1 MNKKIIWALALIL
14 VIIVGASVYFVLNQ
28 QRSLPQQTITNFE
41 ECAKAGYP
49 VRESYPGQC
58 STPDGRHFVEDIEQ
72 NPFPDST
79 PITVSGEMTC
89 LTKTGQGS
97 QTKECAMG
105 IKGTDGRYYGL
116 KNLFK
121 LDPEYRFSVVGLR
134 VEVSG
139 IFSSEEIKG
148 PDGNKYDVAGMIDV
162 TSITNDTTR
171 QSQTKK

>member
-1 MNKKIIWALALIL
+1 MNKKIIWALSLIL
-14 VIIVGASVYFVLNQ
+14 VIIVGAGLYFLLNQ
-28 QRSLPQQTITNFE
+28 QRSSQQQTITNFE

-72 NPFPDST
+72 NPFSDST

-89 LTKTGQGS
+89 LTKTGQGP
-97 QTKECAMG
+97 QTMECAIG
-105 IKGTDGRYYGL
+105 FKGTDGRQYAL

-121 LDPEYRFSVVGLR
+121 LDPENKFSLVGLQ

-139 IFSSEEIKG
+139 KSSSEETKD
-148 PDGNKYDVAGMIDV
+148 PDGSKYDVMGVIDI
-162 TSITNDTTR
+162 TSI
-171 QSQTKK
+171 KEL

>member
-1 MNKKIIWALALIL
+1 MNKKIIWALSLIL
-14 VIIVGASVYFVLNQ
+14 VIIVGSGVYFLLNQ

-49 VRESYPGQC
+49 IWESYPGQC

-72 NPFPDST
+72 NPFSDST

-89 LTKTGQGS
+89 LTKTGQGP
-97 QTKECAMG
+97 QTMECAIG
-105 IKGTDGRYYGL
+105 IKGTDGRQYAL

-121 LDPEYRFSVVGLR
+121 LDPENRFAVVGLQ

-139 IFSSEEIKG
+139 TFSSEETKG
-148 PDGNKYDVAGMIDV
+148 LGGNTDRKSVV
-162 TSITNDTTR
+162 
-171 QSQTKK
+171 